1 MSNKLVSI
9 IVPVY
14 NTSSFLEKCVSSLL
28 NQSYRDIEVI
38 LFDDGSKDNSYEI
51 CKSFAEKDDRVKVFT
66 QQNQG
71 VAQTRLN
78 AFDVSSGAYITFVD
92 SDDYVDKDYVKLLV
106 EHLERENVDMVSS
119 QHCNVHGEHITKVER
134 KLQGRFDKEG
144 IEEILKTNYLF
155 DRRTNTTGIT
165 VYLCTKLVKRQFMR
179 KALERGLGLWYG
191 EDQVGVT
198 QLMYD
203 VDSMYVSQD
212 YTYFYVMNS
221 SQATQKYNPSL
232 WQSQINCWKKMMEID
247 TKCLLSDQLSYRMML
262 NINNNLFSK
271 LAPNLRS
278 YATLKQDVLL
288 FRDDETLKT
297 LFLKKKI
304 NLTKKINLVFFL
316 LKRRLYFLLY
326 FLLRLKNL

>member
-14 NTSSFLEKCVSSLL
+14 NTSSFLEKCVFSLL
-28 NQSYRDIEVI
+28 NQSYSEIEVI

-51 CKSFAEKDDRVKVFT
+51 CKSFAAKDDRVKVFT
-66 QQNQG
+66 QQNRG

-78 AFDVSSGAYITFVD
+78 AFDVSSGEYITFVD
-92 SDDYVDKDYVKLLV
+92 SDDYVEKDYVRLLV
-106 EHLERENVDMVSS
+106 GHLEREGVDVVSS
-119 QHCNVHGEHITKVER
+119 QHCNVFGKDVRKVER
-134 KLQGRFDKEG
+134 ILQGKFDKEE
-144 IEEILKTNYLF
+144 IEEILRTNYLF
-155 DRRTNTTGIT
+155 DKRTYTTGIT
-165 VYLCTKLVKRQFMR
+165 VYLCTKLVKRQFVR
-179 KALERGLGLWYG
+179 KSLERGLGLWYG

-203 VDSMYVSQD
+203 IDSMYVSQD

-221 SQATQKYNPSL
+221 SQATQKYNPEL

-247 TKCLLSDQLSYRMML
+247 TKQLLSNQLPLRMML

-271 LAPNLRS
+271 LAPNLKS
-278 YATLKQDVLL
+278 YASLKQNVLL
-288 FRDDETLKT
+288 FRDEEILKI

-316 LKRRLYFLLY
+316 LKHRLYFLLY